1 MKEIE
6 LIITYNDE
14 NINVIVEY
22 EIESGSTGARGG
34 YGEPLEP
41 DYEPDIEIL
50 SVLDQDGAEVTLSN
64 DDIEIVKDRIIDNL
78 EKERYEYRD

>member
-1 MKEIE
+1 MKETE
-6 LIITYNDE
+6 LTITYNDE

-22 EIESGSTGARGG
+22 ETNAGSSGARGS

-50 SVLDQDGAEVTLSN
+50 SVLDQDGGEIVLG
-64 DDIEIVKDRIIDNL
+64 DDDTEIVKDRIIENL

>member
-50 SVLDQDGAEVTLSN
+50 SVLDQDGGEIVLG
-64 DDIEIVKDRIIDNL
+64 DDDTEIVKDRIIEKL
-78 EKERYEYRD
+78 EKEKYEY